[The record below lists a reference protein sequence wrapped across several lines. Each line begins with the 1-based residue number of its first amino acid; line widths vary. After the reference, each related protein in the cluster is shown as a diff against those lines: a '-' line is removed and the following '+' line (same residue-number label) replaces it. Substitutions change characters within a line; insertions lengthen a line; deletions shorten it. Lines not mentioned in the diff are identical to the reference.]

1 MQEPAFESLKIAAKA
16 FIDVIKN
23 ATNNT
28 LTNTINSGSRIGIVS
43 FSNNATLDAPL
54 SDSVLNLKATIDKL
68 TSGGLT
74 NHAEAFQKAIESFDA
89 LSTNNKIILMFT
101 DGKTTLGNSPIDVT
115 NQAKANG
122 ITIYCIGLSGG
133 DRIDEKTLNSLASAH
148 YDTHVAITPLV
159 TELENLFTELAENI
173 TKTGAT
179 NISINEVINSDFIIT
194 EILTPSKGVVKM
206 TNINTLTWDIEELG
220 VTADEGALLEF
231 FIKNISNTTGTKK
244 ISASSSYTDN
254 EKNIVLFDNPSVFVN
269 CNPIIK
275 PENCPTPKD
284 LKFESCQD
292 FISIDM
298 GDISINSVGRI
309 AEIDVTIKNVCPNK
323 RVALAVILTETD
335 DKGNEYQRGMKA
347 LTIPAH
353 NYPSCKDIII
363 KCIKFVLPEDL
374 NTNGNKNSLCSERN
388 LKVSFISNYIDTD
401 YKCCK

>member
-1 MQEPAFESLKIAAKA
+1 MQGPAFESLKIAAKS

-68 TSGGLT
+68 TAGGLT

-133 DRIDEKTLNSLASAH
+133 DGIDEKTLNSLDSAH
-148 YDTHVAITPLV
+148 YDTHVAITSLV

-254 EKNIVLFDNPSVFVN
+254 EKKYCIV
-269 CNPIIK
+269 
-275 PENCPTPKD
+275 
-284 LKFESCQD
+284 
-292 FISIDM
+292 
-298 GDISINSVGRI
+298 
-309 AEIDVTIKNVCPNK
+309 
-323 RVALAVILTETD
+323 
-335 DKGNEYQRGMKA
+335 
-347 LTIPAH
+347 
-353 NYPSCKDIII
+353 
-363 KCIKFVLPEDL
+363 
-374 NTNGNKNSLCSERN
+374 
-388 LKVSFISNYIDTD
+388 
-401 YKCCK
+401 